1 VRSAVGYDEKRG
13 DTVEVVNMPFA
24 GAEDL
29 PASPAAFNVMGLGKG
44 DLMYLGTT
52 AGTALIGLLILM
64 LVVKPMFGRFL
75 DTAKNLG
82 GTAMPALAA
91 AGGVPMGALPAPAGA
106 APGMA
111 VARAPAPPQGEMID
125 IGQVDGRVAASSLKK
140 IGEIVE
146 KHPDEAVAIV
156 RSWMYQDN

>member
-24 GAEDL
+24 GAEEP
-29 PASPAAFNVMGLGKG
+29 PAAPAAFNLMGLEKG

-82 GTAMPALAA
+82 GSAMPALAA
-91 AGGVPMGALPAPAGA
+91 AGGAPTAALPAPAGT
-106 APGMA
+106 A
-111 VARAPAPPQGEMID
+111 VARALQPPQGEMID

>member
-1 VRSAVGYDEKRG
+1 
-13 DTVEVVNMPFA
+13 
-24 GAEDL
+24 
-29 PASPAAFNVMGLGKG
+29 
-44 DLMYLGTT
+44 
-52 AGTALIGLLILM
+52 M

-82 GTAMPALAA
+82 PTAMPALAA
-91 AGGVPMGALPAPAGA
+91 AGGGQMALPAPAGA
-106 APGMA
+106 PGTP

-125 IGQVDGRVAASSLKK
+125 IGQVEGRVAASSLKK